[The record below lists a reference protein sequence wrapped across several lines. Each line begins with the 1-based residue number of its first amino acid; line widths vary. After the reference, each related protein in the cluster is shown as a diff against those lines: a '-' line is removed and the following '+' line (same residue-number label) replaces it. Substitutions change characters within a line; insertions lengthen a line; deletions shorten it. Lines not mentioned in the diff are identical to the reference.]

1 MANVGMVPTTMITLG
16 LPEPEVLMTVRK
28 NVKLHWGV
36 QHMPTN
42 QEVNCA
48 IDIVMARIRMVTIL
62 LVTDAT
68 LCLMYQHYSLQLKN
82 RIRRKVTVFKSCF
95 QYQYYNNFK
104 FK

>member
-1 MANVGMVPTTMITLG
+1 MALTTMITLR

-28 NVKLHWGV
+28 NVKLHGIV
-36 QHMPTN
+36 QHLPTN

-68 LCLMYQHYSLQLKN
+68 LCPMCRSYSMQ
-82 RIRRKVTVFKSCF
+82 S
-95 QYQYYNNFK
+95 
-104 FK
+104 